1 MNDSERILFVDDEP
15 RFCESLSQV
24 LSLSGYDVTVAHT
37 GNEAVELLAQ
47 NTFDL
52 LLLDVVLPDMLGYQ
66 IMDSLKDKDFGT
78 ATIMLTGKATVETAV
93 ESLKKGA
100 YDYLK
105 KPVNHELLFSTIGQA
120 MKHGR
125 LEKALKVSEERSKT
139 LADASWEGIV
149 IHSNGKMLEANKQ
162 FFEMCGYQPAELLG
176 KQILGKVL
184 SATVIPDVS
193 LRIKNKTFGCYKSL
207 GLKKDGTEFPI
218 EISSRRIPYKGEEA
232 HVCAIRDISQR
243 VKADQEKLELQK
255 QLAIAGKMET
265 LGLMAGS
272 VAHDLNNILSG
283 IVSLPEMLLMQMEED
298 SEYRDT
304 IQLIRD
310 AGKEAASV
318 VSDLITVAR
327 GATAEKD
334 VCNLNTVVESLIR
347 KIKKN
352 KLDPRVENIAIN
364 VYCDAG
370 SPNSYCSVVHINKV
384 LMNLIGNAAE
394 EMGGKGTLVVR
405 TKNVFV
411 EKPHLGYE
419 PVKTGKYIVVS
430 VTDSGSGIKEEDLK
444 KIFEPF
450 YSKKVMEKSGTGLGL
465 AIVWNA
471 VHDHKGFIDLKS
483 DESGTTFDLY
493 FPTTETAIKNEMAQ
507 SSVSNIVGN
516 EESVLVIDDQKTQQE
531 IARKI
536 LTALGYK
543 VHTVTSGEE
552 AIAFIKKNQVD
563 LLILDMIM
571 KEGLDGRE
579 TYEEILKINPK
590 QRAIIASGFAENNE
604 VEQTIIL
611 GASQFIKK
619 PYTVTQIGLAVKQ
632 ALSK

>member
-1 MNDSERILFVDDEP
+1 MNDSGRILFVDDEP

-37 GNEAVELLAQ
+37 GNEAVALLEQ

-66 IMDSLKDKDFGT
+66 IMDSLKDEDFGT
-78 ATIMLTGKATVETAV
+78 ATIMLTGKGTVETAV
-93 ESLKKGA
+93 EALKKGA

-120 MKHGR
+120 IKHGR

-149 IHSNGKMLEANKQ
+149 IHSQGRMLDANKQ
-162 FFEMCGYQPAELLG
+162 FFEMCGYPPAELLG
-176 KQILGKVL
+176 KQILEKVL
-184 SATVIPDVS
+184 AATAIPDVS

-207 GLKKDGTEFPI
+207 GLKKDGTEFPV
-218 EISSRRIPYKGEEA
+218 EISSRHITYKGEEA
-232 HVCAIRDISQR
+232 RVCAIRDISQR
-243 VKADQEKLELQK
+243 VKADQEKLQLKK
-255 QLAIAGKMET
+255 QLAIASKMET

-283 IVSLPEMLLMQMEED
+283 IVTLPELLLVQMGED
-298 SEYRDT
+298 DEYHDT
-304 IQLIRD
+304 IQLIRE

-318 VSDLITVAR
+318 VSDLMTVAR

-334 VCNLNTVVESLIR
+334 VCNLNTVVENLIT
-347 KIKKN
+347 KIKKQ
-352 KLDPRVENIAIN
+352 KLDPRVEDIAIN
-364 VYCDAG
+364 VNCEAG
-370 SPNSYCSVVHINKV
+370 FPNSYCSVVHINKV

-394 EMGGKGTLVVR
+394 EMEGKGTIVVR
-405 TKNVFV
+405 TRNIFV
-411 EKPHLGYE
+411 EEPHLGYE
-419 PVKTGKYIVVS
+419 TVETGEYIVVS
-430 VTDSGSGIKEEDLK
+430 VTDSGSGIEEDDLK

-450 YSKKVMEKSGTGLGL
+450 YSKKVMGRSGTGLGL

-471 VHDHKGFIDLKS
+471 VHDHGGYIDLKS
-483 DESGTTFDLY
+483 DENGTTFDLY
-493 FPTTETAIKNEMAQ
+493 FPTTEAGIKNEVAQ
-507 SSVSNIVGN
+507 TSVSNFEGSG
-516 EESVLVIDDQKTQQE
+516 ESVLVIDDQRVQQE

-536 LTALGYK
+536 LTALGYT
-543 VHTVTSGEE
+543 VHTVASGEE
-552 AIAFIKKNQVD
+552 AISFIKMNQVD
-563 LLILDMIM
+563 LLVLDMIM
-571 KEGLDGRE
+571 DDGLDGRE

-619 PYTVTQIGLAVKQ
+619 PYTLTQIGQAVKQ
-632 ALSK
+632 ALL